1 MNVSPLAP
9 ASFPDLPAIRGVRL
23 TTARCGM
30 KYQSRDDL
38 MAMLI
43 DPGSHVAGV
52 FTKSD
57 TAAAA
62 VRWSRERCQNS
73 TARAIITNAGNA
85 NAFTGEH
92 GMQDVVTLCTSFAA
106 HIGAKDEDVLIA
118 STGVIGEPLDCALI
132 TAEFETLAKTD
143 DSGWLAAADAIRT
156 TDTFAKGAGMACEI
170 DGVAVQLCG
179 IAKGSGMIAPNMATM
194 LGYIATDAAIA
205 TDALQ
210 ALLNSSTSK
219 SFNAI
224 TVDSD
229 TSTSDSVFLIA
240 TGAAGNAE
248 IRRADDPRITEFRDA
263 LDHVMQ
269 DLATQ
274 IVRDGEGAS
283 KLITID
289 ITGARDEA
297 SAYKIAMSVANSP
310 LVKTAI
316 AGEDA
321 NWGRVVMAVGKAG
334 QSIDQCCLTIA
345 MGGITIAKDGGRI
358 DGFDETLLAAHMA
371 GDNILIEARVGD
383 GPGAARVWTC
393 DLTHGY
399 ISINAD
405 YRS

>member
-1 MNVSPLAP
+1 MAVNLSPP
-9 ASFPDLPAIRGVRL
+9 KNILPVPGVRL
-23 TTARCGM
+23 AAVSSGV
-30 KYQSRDDL
+30 KGERDDL
-38 MAMLI
+38 ALVVF
-43 DPGSHVAGV
+43 DPTAVVAGV
-52 FTKSD
+52 YTQSAF
-57 TAAAA
+57 AAPPVWVAKE
-62 VRWSRERCQNS
+62 RER
-73 TARAIITNAGNA
+73 TARGWLANSGNA
-85 NAFTGEH
+85 NAATGEP
-92 GMQDVVTLCTSFAA
+92 GRKDAIDLCQQAA
-106 HIGAKDEDVLIA
+106 SVLELESSSLQPF
-118 STGVIGEPLDCALI
+118 STGVIGERLPMDKLVAAI
-132 TAEFETLAKTD
+132 PRLATSLKPD
-143 DSGWLAAADAIRT
+143 NWLAFASAIMT
-156 TDTFAKGAGMACEI
+156 TDTVAKAVSEQVTI
-170 DGVAVQLCG
+170 DGEAISVTGV
-179 IAKGSGMIAPNMATM
+179 AKGSGMIKPNMATM

-210 ALLNSSTSK
+210 ALLNSATSK

-358 DGFDETLLAAHMA
+358 DGFDEAPLAAHMA

>member
-62 VRWSRERCQNS
+62 VRWSRERCRNS

-92 GMQDVVTLCTSFAA
+92 GMQDVVTLCTGFAE

-205 TDALQ
+205 PDALQ
-210 ALLNSSTSK
+210 ALLTSATSK

-248 IRRADDPRITEFRDA
+248 IRRADDPRITEFRAA
-263 LDHVMQ
+263 LDYVMQ

-274 IVRDGEGAS
+274 IVRDLS
-283 KLITID
+283 LIHI
-289 ITGARDEA
+289 
-297 SAYKIAMSVANSP
+297 
-310 LVKTAI
+310 
-316 AGEDA
+316 
-321 NWGRVVMAVGKAG
+321 
-334 QSIDQCCLTIA
+334 
-345 MGGITIAKDGGRI
+345 
-358 DGFDETLLAAHMA
+358 
-371 GDNILIEARVGD
+371 
-383 GPGAARVWTC
+383 
-393 DLTHGY
+393 
-399 ISINAD
+399 
-405 YRS
+405 